1 MLVLQISDFSVGKY
15 KIPQAKG
22 VCEGQLQAYINR
34 YEKRY
39 LIDLLGCE
47 LSELFIDDLTD
58 GVPTDPIYLALF
70 NEICIDLRTG
80 FFNSYYWAPDLCYC
94 QPKRIISRGIKEM
107 LKGFIFFQYMRDFP
121 NQKDIT
127 GITHIDSEN
136 STMVDFAQ
144 WGIAEFYNESIEDYN
159 NIQYFIYEDKDTYDV
174 FNGVSKKKIG
184 LI

>member
-1 MLVLQISDFSVGKY
+1 MLVLQISDFTVGKY

-22 VCEGQLQAYINR
+22 VCEGQLQSYIDR

-39 LIDLLGCE
+39 LQDLLGCE
-47 LSELFIDDLTD
+47 LSELFIDDLAD

-80 FFNSYYWAPDLCYC
+80 FFNSYYWATGLCYC

-121 NQKDIT
+121 NQRDIT
-127 GITHIDSEN
+127 GINHVDSEN
-136 STMVDFAQ
+136 SNMVDFAQ
-144 WGIAEFYNESIEDYN
+144 WGIPEFYNESIEDYN
-159 NIQYFIYEDKDTYDV
+159 NIQYFIYENKDTYDV